1 MLFGTTVRM
10 KLLNKSLSFRKKK
23 VMNKIENKAI
33 RLFPKMPNAEL
44 KMDLTFVKL
53 ISLKISL
60 SIEDSGLRK

>member
-1 MLFGTTVRM
+1 M

-53 ISLKISL
+53 INLKISL